1 MNIKDE
7 LLVIIDNEIGDD
19 LNSSVYDIPLDDELF
34 QYGIDSLNIM
44 KVILGIE
51 EKYDIVYED
60 DELNIE
66 NFITIN
72 AICQTIEEK
81 LGIKNED

>member
-7 LLVIIDNEIGDD
+7 LLVIIENEIGDD
-19 LNSSVYDIPLDDELF
+19 LNMLVYDIPLDDDLF

-51 EKYDIVYED
+51 EKYDIVFD
-60 DELNIE
+60 DEELNIE

-72 AICQTIEEK
+72 AICHTVEEK
-81 LGIKNED
+81 LR

>member
-19 LNSSVYDIPLDDELF
+19 LNTSIYDIPLNDELF

-51 EKYDIVYED
+51 EKYDVVYD
-60 DELNIE
+60 DEELNIE
-66 NFITIN
+66 NFMTIS
-72 AICQTIEEK
+72 AICHT
-81 LGIKNED
+81 

>member
-1 MNIKDE
+1 MS
-7 LLVIIDNEIGDD
+7 IIDEVIKIIDEEIAED
-19 LNSSVYDIPLDDELF
+19 LNLSAYAIPLDDELF

-51 EKYDIVYED
+51 EKFDIVYDD

-66 NFITIN
+66 DFASIE
-72 AICQTIEEK
+72 AICKTIEKKKE
-81 LGIKNED
+81 KNEN

>member
-7 LLVIIDNEIGDD
+7 LLVIIENEIGDD
-19 LNSSVYDIPLDDELF
+19 LNMLVYDIPLDDDLF

-51 EKYDIVYED
+51 EKYDIVFDEE
-60 DELNIE
+60 ELNIE

-72 AICQTIEEK
+72 AICHTVEGK
-81 LGIKNED
+81 LR

>member
-19 LNSSVYDIPLDDELF
+19 LNTSIYDIPLNDELF

-51 EKYDIVYED
+51 EKYDVVYD
-60 DELNIE
+60 DEELNIE
-66 NFITIN
+66 NFMTIS
-72 AICQTIEEK
+72 AICHTVEEK
-81 LGIKNED
+81 LGNEN

>member
-19 LNSSVYDIPLDDELF
+19 LNTSIYDIPLNDELF

-51 EKYDIVYED
+51 EKYDVVYD
-60 DELNIE
+60 DEELNIE
-66 NFITIN
+66 NFMTIS
-72 AICQTIEEK
+72 AICHTVEEK
-81 LGIKNED
+81 LGIENEN

>member
-7 LLVIIDNEIGDD
+7 LLVIIENEIGDD
-19 LNSSVYDIPLDDELF
+19 LNMLVYDIPLDDDLF

-51 EKYDIVYED
+51 EKYDIVFD
-60 DELNIE
+60 DEELNIE

-72 AICQTIEEK
+72 AICHTVEGK
-81 LGIKNED
+81 LR

>member
-19 LNSSVYDIPLDDELF
+19 LNTSIYDIPLDDELF

-51 EKYDIVYED
+51 EKYDVVYD
-60 DELNIE
+60 DEELNIE
-66 NFITIN
+66 NFMTIS
-72 AICQTIEEK
+72 AICDTVEEK
-81 LGIKNED
+81 LGIENEN